1 MNGRDIAFAIMVG
14 LLAVVLMG
22 VASWQIDAHSERVRK
37 DRQHINDQLD
47 RIEQQ
52 IDRLKAEAQVKA
64 AKK

>member
-1 MNGRDIAFAIMVG
+1 
-14 LLAVVLMG
+14 MG